1 MVFMVMCDIVERDDD
16 VVLDIVD
23 GEDDLDGDCCW

>member
-23 GEDDLDGDCCW
+23 GEDDLDGDFCW